1 MASYR
6 YRIVNVF
13 AETPWAGNPLAVFED
28 ARGLDAA
35 AMQTL
40 AQQLNLSETTF
51 VFPSARADAQVRIFT
66 PTYELPFAGHPTLG
80 TAWVLAQTLGK
91 SHLTLEFKAGVIPVV
106 AHEHHRMQLSANAPT
121 YRFAPPAADMAHAL
135 GIAPEQVA
143 GTPRFVNTGTEQ
155 LVVPL
160 ASAEAVQA
168 CTPDLALMNIHAKN
182 ERGIIQ
188 TLVWAWAEDDIV
200 ARFFWVQNGQLAE
213 DHGTGSA
220 CANLGGWLLAE
231 QTTTL
236 PLTASMVQGHGIGR
250 LAHLSLLIDADKQIH
265 VGGRVAEVGRG
276 EFDWPDH
283 GGNAL
288 A

>member
-1 MASYR
+1 MARYS

-13 AETPWAGNPLAVFED
+13 AETAWAGNPLAVFED
-28 ARGLDAA
+28 ARGLDDN

-51 VFPSARADAQVRIFT
+51 VFPSGKADAHVRIFT

-80 TAWVLAQTLGK
+80 TAWVLSRALGRQQ
-91 SHLTLEFKAGVIPVV
+91 LTLEFKSGVIPVV
-106 AHEHHRMQLSANAPT
+106 AHEHNRMMLRANAPA
-121 YRFAPPAADMAHAL
+121 YRFAPAAEVMAHAL

-155 LVVPL
+155 LIVPL
-160 ASAEAVQA
+160 ASVEAVHA
-168 CTPDLALMNIHAKN
+168 CAPDLALMDQHAKN
-182 ERGIIQ
+182 ERGIMQ
-188 TLVWAWAEDDIV
+188 ALVWAWGDDEIV

-231 QTTTL
+231 QSTVL
-236 PLTASMVQGHGIGR
+236 PLSASMVQGHGIQR
-250 LAHLSLLIDADKQIH
+250 LAHLSLQISADKEIE
-265 VGGRVAEVGRG
+265 VGGRVAEVGHG
-276 EFDWPDH
+276 EFAWPDQAP
-283 GGNAL
+283 GLL